1 MARVVLVHG
10 IGQQYLGR
18 WSLHGAMAGA
28 LVDGVELAGGKGE
41 LTPDQVDVAFYGNL
55 FRPVGM
61 RGDSEP
67 KRAAD
72 IVDDFEIELLY
83 AWWAAAAAAE
93 PGQVVHPEASGLRA
107 PTPVTAQR
115 AVNALLRSRCVSG
128 AMAERFLLG
137 SLRQVRWYLTVDSVR
152 EAALEAIA
160 KRIGPDTR
168 VLVGHSL
175 GSVVAYEA
183 LCANPG
189 WPVRALVTLGSPLG
203 MPKLIFDRLRPPPA
217 GGRGAWPAS
226 ADIWHNLCDRH
237 DVVASVKKLGP
248 LFYDGINTI
257 NDEIVDNGWK
267 VHDLGRHLTAVET
280 GRAIRSGLGVAP

>member
-183 LCANPG
+183 LRESGMARARASHLGLAARDAEADFRSAPPTACGRPG
-189 WPVRALVTLGSPLG
+189 RMASQRRYLAQPL
-203 MPKLIFDRLRPPPA
+203 
-217 GGRGAWPAS
+217 
-226 ADIWHNLCDRH
+226 
-237 DVVASVKKLGP
+237 
-248 LFYDGINTI
+248 
-257 NDEIVDNGWK
+257 
-267 VHDLGRHLTAVET
+267 
-280 GRAIRSGLGVAP
+280 RSS